1 MSFLGFF
8 GGHTKDTSVVFYQ
21 LSDQKESVDGCDAVS
36 DKARDIFSLRAS
48 FPLDEGLVPQSA
60 ELRVVLLYLRGKL
73 FLAVSELFKRLNTAH
88 RLFNRK
94 HEWMNLDNGQLMK
107 EQADEKPHQ
116 GLLDPVLTEDEK

>member
-36 DKARDIFSLRAS
+36 DKARDVFSLRAS

-73 FLAVSELFKRLNTAH
+73 FFTESDLFKRVIMTR
-88 RLFNRK
+88 RLFYWK
-94 HEWMNLDNGQLMK
+94 HEVMENG
-107 EQADEKPHQ
+107 
-116 GLLDPVLTEDEK
+116 